1 MNYTNDALDAIFK
14 PQSVAVIGASNKLTS
29 WGFSIF
35 HNILLGGFTETRRL
49 YPVNPNSTHILGKKT
64 YPKVSH
70 IPDDIDLGIIAVKAS
85 VVPHVLEEMGD
96 KGIRGV
102 VIITSDFSETGGDG
116 KTRELEL
123 VRIAR
128 KQNMRLVGPNGMG
141 IYSAPVK
148 LNALMSWI
156 SPIPGSI
163 SCISQSGNIGS
174 VLLRKGLETGIGFRY
189 YVSSGNEADLR
200 VEEFLEY
207 FAVDEG
213 TKSIVIYLESIRNG
227 KTFRNKAQ
235 RISQEKPVVV
245 FKGGT
250 TFAGSRAAKS
260 HTGSLAGNQ
269 SIYEAAFHQ
278 TGLIQVSSVDD
289 AWNLAVNMSI
299 KPLPRGNNVGII
311 SVGGGWAVIAS
322 DACEK
327 EGLNI
332 PPLEADIIKEID
344 TILPPYWPKN
354 NPIDTV
360 ALFNPF
366 AFKKLLNLM
375 LSQQYID
382 GILLLGL
389 GFYGYYPQYLS
400 QSPFIPDEAVQQVE
414 RFADMEKDV
423 VKTIIKAEQDYQK
436 PILVVT
442 LVPFLTETTKMFTE
456 RNHLLFSNPE
466 SAARCFA
473 LLLKYKQYLNQ
484 KSSFQKENSF
494 HTGEK

>member
-1 MNYTNDALDAIFK
+1 LNYSNEALDAIFK
-14 PQSVAVIGASNKLTS
+14 PQSVVVVGASNKLTS

-35 HNILLGGFTETRRL
+35 HNILLGGFTEKRKL
-49 YPVNPNSTHILGKKT
+49 YPVNPNSGHILGIKP
-64 YPKVSH
+64 YPKVAH
-70 IPDDIDLGIIAVKAS
+70 IPDDIDLGIIVVKAS
-85 VVPHVLEEMGD
+85 IVPQVLEEMGD

-102 VIITSDFSETGGDG
+102 VIITSNFSETGQEG
-116 KTRELEL
+116 TRRELEL
-123 VRIAR
+123 VQIAK
-128 KQNMRLVGPNGMG
+128 KQNIRFVGPNGMG

-156 SPIPGSI
+156 SPNPGSI

-174 VLLRKGLETGIGFRY
+174 VLLRQGLETGIGFRY

-207 FAVDEG
+207 FANDEG

-227 KTFRNKAQ
+227 KAFRKKAKQ
-235 RISQEKPVVV
+235 ISQEKPVVV
-245 FKGGT
+245 LKGGT
-250 TFAGSRAAKS
+250 TNAGSRAAKS
-260 HTGSLAGNQ
+260 HTGSLAGKH

-289 AWNLAVNMSI
+289 AWNLAVNISI
-299 KPLPRGNNVGII
+299 KPLPTGKNVGII

-344 TILPPYWPKN
+344 TFLPPYWPKN

-360 ALFNPF
+360 ALFDPF

-375 LSQQYID
+375 LNQQYID

-389 GFYGYYPQYLS
+389 GAYGYYPQYLS

-414 RFADMEKDV
+414 LFADMEKDV
-423 VKTIIKAEQDYQK
+423 VQTIIKAEQSYQK
-436 PILVVT
+436 PILVVS
-442 LVPFLTETTKMFTE
+442 LVPFLTETTKLFAE
-456 RNHLLFSNPE
+456 RNQLLFSSPE

-473 LLLKYKQYLNQ
+473 LLFQYKQYLNQ
-484 KSSFQKENSF
+484 KSLFQKENSI
-494 HTGEK
+494 HSGEK